1 MRTKIFK
8 PRPNLPTPV
17 NQCNET
23 FEQEQSRVLEE
34 EEVRR
39 EILGLDNRARRE
51 YSE

>member
-17 NQCNET
+17 NQRNET
-23 FEQEQSRVLEE
+23 FEQEQNRELED
-34 EEVRR
+34 EVRR